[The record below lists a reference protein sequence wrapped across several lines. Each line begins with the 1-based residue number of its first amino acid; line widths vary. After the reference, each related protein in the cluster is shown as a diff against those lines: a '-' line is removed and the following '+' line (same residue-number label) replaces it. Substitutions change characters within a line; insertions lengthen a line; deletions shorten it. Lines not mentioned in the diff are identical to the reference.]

1 MGCPPTPEEQ
11 SRMYQE
17 RAEAIKRANETGG
30 VHCDPSAASTRAE
43 RGVIGPNE
51 KKLITK
57 RIAAVMI
64 PEGGCVFDGFEALT
78 DPVKL
83 GRIAKESTK
92 WISVMLEAI
101 KNAPDNPYGNDN
113 EVIAAS
119 ILEKMQ

>member
-1 MGCPPTPEEQ
+1 MD
-11 SRMYQE
+11 RE
-17 RAEAIKRANETGG
+17 REATIKRAMETGG
-30 VHCDPSAASTRAE
+30 VHCNPSAAPTRAE

-64 PEGGCVFDGFEALT
+64 PEGGSVLDGFNALT
-78 DPVKL
+78 NPARM
-83 GRIAKESTK
+83 GQIAKESTK

-101 KNAPDNPYGNDN
+101 KSAPDNPHGNDN

-119 ILEKMQ
+119 ILKQMEKM